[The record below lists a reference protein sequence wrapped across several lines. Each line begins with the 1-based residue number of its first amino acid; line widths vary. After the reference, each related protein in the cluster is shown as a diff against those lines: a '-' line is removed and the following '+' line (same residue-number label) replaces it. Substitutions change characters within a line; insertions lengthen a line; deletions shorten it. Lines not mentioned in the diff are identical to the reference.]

1 MESLNGFFTFL
12 NNYLWGPPMLIL
24 LVGTHL
30 YLTFRLRFIQKHIG
44 LAIKLS
50 VTREDNTAGDVSP
63 FGALTTALAATI
75 GTGNI
80 VGVAIAVALGG
91 PGAVLWMW
99 LTGVFGIATKYS
111 EALLAVKYRTTTSDG
126 SMIGGP
132 MFALEKGLKMKWLGV
147 LFCVF
152 TTLAAFGIGNTV
164 QANAITS
171 LVGETLEIPSYL
183 TGLIL
188 AALTALVIL
197 GGIKSIAQT
206 CERLVPFMAAF
217 YVIGCAVILLINLPF
232 IVPAVVLI
240 FKSAFTPRAA
250 GGGFIAATIMT
261 AARFGVARGLFSN
274 ESGLGSAPIVAA
286 AARTK
291 NPVRQALV
299 SATGTFW
306 DTVVVCAMT
315 GLVLVSSILK
325 SPEKFEGL
333 NGAALTKAVFAAV
346 PVAGPLVLTIGL
358 FTFTFSTILG
368 WSYYG
373 EKAFEY
379 LFGKKF
385 IKGYRIAWVL
395 AVFVGSIA
403 TMPLVWNFADALNAL
418 MAIPNLISVLCLSGV
433 IVAETKKYLWD
444 GSIEASEHIDIAPMD
459 FIPEPQFAT
468 PVPEPKKVLASA
480 ENQI

>member
-1 MESLNGFFTFL
+1 MDALNGFFNFL
-12 NNYLWGPPMLIL
+12 NSYLWGPPMLIL

-30 YLTFRLRFIQKHIG
+30 FLTFRLRFIQKHIG

-50 VTREDNTAGDVSP
+50 VIREDDTKGDVSP

-80 VGVAIAVALGG
+80 VGVAIAVAMGG

-111 EALLAVKYRTTTSDG
+111 EALLAVKYRVVTSDG
-126 SMIGGP
+126 TMLGGP
-132 MFALEKGLKMKWLGV
+132 MYALEKGMKMKWMGV
-147 LFCVF
+147 LFCIF
-152 TTLAAFGIGNTV
+152 TMLAAFGIGNTV
-164 QANAITS
+164 QANAIS
-171 LVGETLEIPSYL
+171 
-183 TGLIL
+183 GLIKDQFHVSVYVTGVL
-188 AALTALVIL
+188 LSVATALVIL

-217 YVIGCAVILLINLPF
+217 YVIGCAVILLINAAYIF
-232 IVPAVVLI
+232 PAIALI

-250 GGGFIAATIMT
+250 GGGFIAATVMA

-286 AARTK
+286 AARSR

-315 GLVLVSSILK
+315 GLVLITSMIK
-325 SPEKFEGL
+325 TPAAFEGM
-333 NGAALTKAVFAAV
+333 NGAILTKSVFNAI
-346 PVAGPLVLTIGL
+346 PVAGPIVLVVGL

-368 WSYYG
+368 WCYYG
-373 EKAFEY
+373 ERAFEY
-379 LFGKKF
+379 LFGKNF
-385 IKGYRIAWVL
+385 IKMYRIVWVV
-395 AVFVGSIA
+395 AVFLGSVA
-403 TMPLVWNFADALNAL
+403 TMPLVWNFADALNAM
-418 MAIPNLISVLCLSGV
+418 MAIPNLISILCLSGV
-433 IVAETKKYLWD
+433 IVAETKKYLWS
-444 GSIEASEHIDIAPMD
+444 GNINASEEVVTAPSQ
-459 FIPEPQFAT
+459 FIPEPKFAT
-468 PVPEPKKVLASA
+468 VTA
-480 ENQI
+480 ESEEELVEAEKLD